1 MTQELLSVIRDF
13 VGRSV
18 APVLI
23 EPGEE
28 PVPLTEGS
36 FSIEPAGTRILIQAW
51 NESKT
56 LTRRVTAVT
65 RAGHGRLELAAE
77 RFGKTAAPLII
88 VDEARPG
95 RETTG
100 RKAARAVLREQFR
113 RWLARQF
120 PGWRIGDVTVEM
132 DLEHTLSP
140 VYPRALARRGGSGW
154 AAMASPPGPAAA
166 DGLLTAALIWLD
178 YLRHREHRTSIEGL
192 ALFVPAGED
201 RTTCLRLRWLDPHAT
216 RVAVFT
222 YDEQGWEEQIDPAQH
237 GNLDTRVDPPG
248 ALPDPP
254 RDPTLPEA
262 ILERQVRRNL
272 ATIDAHLCPAPV
284 YGQVPA
290 LAGVER
296 GIMDLLAI
304 DRGGRLAVIE
314 LKVTPEPRL
323 PIQALD
329 YWMRVRWH
337 QRAGD
342 FERMGYFAGKAI
354 SADPPRLLL
363 VAPAL
368 EFHPTTETILRYFAS
383 AIPVE
388 RVGLAV
394 EWRREP
400 RVLFRRR
407 GAMPPH

>member
-1 MTQELLSVIRDF
+1 MAAIEAFLAAAQS
-13 VGRSV
+13 
-18 APVLI
+18 PVLQ
-23 EPGEE
+23 EPGQA
-28 PVPLTEGS
+28 PIPLAEGRFS
-36 FSIEPAGTRILIQAW
+36 FEVRAAAIQVSAW
-51 NESKT
+51 NDVVQLHRKIGGIVEAK
-56 LTRRVTAVT
+56 R
-65 RAGHGRLELAAE
+65 GRLTLAIDK
-77 RFGKTAAPLII
+77 FGGKTGTI
-88 VDEARPG
+88 VLYDAARPQSETLQKQAG
-95 RETTG
+95 RH
-100 RKAARAVLREQFR
+100 VFREAMR
-113 RWLARQF
+113 VYIAKSF
-120 PGWRIGDVTVEM
+120 PGWKLLDLSADL
-132 DLEHTLSP
+132 DLEHSLSAN
-140 VYPRALARRGGSGW
+140 YPRALLRRGTAGLAVIGAGESH
-154 AAMASPPGPAAA
+154 PARV
-166 DGLLTAALIWLD
+166 LTHGLIWLD